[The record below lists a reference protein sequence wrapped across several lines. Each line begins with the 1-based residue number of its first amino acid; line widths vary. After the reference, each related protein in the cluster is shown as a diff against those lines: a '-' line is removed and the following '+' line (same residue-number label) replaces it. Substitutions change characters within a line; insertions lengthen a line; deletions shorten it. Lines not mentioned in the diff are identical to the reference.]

1 MEKSIRKLC
10 YLSLFC
16 AIAIVL
22 SYIETLFPFY
32 LGIPGAKI
40 GLANVVTL
48 PLLLCFGFKEA
59 LIVLLLR
66 IMIVA
71 MAFTNLY
78 TFLYSLAGGILSL
91 FIMFIFNKTKLF
103 SHLIISI
110 MGGVFHNIGQL
121 LVAMC
126 FFNSSVFIY
135 YLPYLM
141 LFGILSGIGI
151 GMIGELIY
159 LKIGQRITKMG

>member
-48 PLLLCFGFKEA
+48 TLLLCFGFKEA
-59 LIVLLLR
+59 LVVTLLR

-71 MAFTNLY
+71 LVFSNFYM
-78 TFLYSLAGGILSL
+78 FLYNLVGGIL
-91 FIMFIFNKTKLF
+91 FFFM
-103 SHLIISI
+103 II
-110 MGGVFHNIGQL
+110 L
-121 LVAMC
+121 
-126 FFNSSVFIY
+126 
-135 YLPYLM
+135 
-141 LFGILSGIGI
+141 
-151 GMIGELIY
+151 
-159 LKIGQRITKMG
+159 

>member
-48 PLLLCFGFKEA
+48 TLLLCFGFKEA
-59 LIVLLLR
+59 LIVLLKQSYFHILLFQLWVVYF
-66 IMIVA
+66 IILD
-71 MAFTNLY
+71 N
-78 TFLYSLAGGILSL
+78 YSLLCVSLILLYL
-91 FIMFIFNKTKLF
+91 FI
-103 SHLIISI
+103 
-110 MGGVFHNIGQL
+110 
-121 LVAMC
+121 
-126 FFNSSVFIY
+126 IY
-135 YLPYLM
+135 P
-141 LFGILSGIGI
+141 I
-151 GMIGELIY
+151 
-159 LKIGQRITKMG
+159 

>member
-22 SYIETLFPFY
+22 SYIETLVPFY

-40 GLANVVTL
+40 VFLANVVTL
-48 PLLLCFGFKEA
+48 TLLLCFGFKEA

-91 FIMFIFNKTKLF
+91 FIMFIFNKNKTIF
-103 SHLIISI
+103 TSYYFNYGWCIS
-110 MGGVFHNIGQL
+110 
-121 LVAMC
+121 
-126 FFNSSVFIY
+126 
-135 YLPYLM
+135 
-141 LFGILSGIGI
+141 
-151 GMIGELIY
+151 
-159 LKIGQRITKMG
+159 

>member
-22 SYIETLFPFY
+22 SYIETLVPFY

-40 GLANVVTL
+40 GSLLMLL
-48 PLLLCFGFKEA
+48 PLRCFYVLVFKEA

-91 FIMFIFNKTKLF
+91 FIMFIFNKIKLF

-151 GMIGELIY
+151 GMIGELIL
-159 LKIGQRITKMG
+159 LKNRSKNY

>member
-48 PLLLCFGFKEA
+48 TLLLCFGFNEA

-110 MGGVFHNIGQL
+110 MGGDIGQL

>member
-48 PLLLCFGFKEA
+48 MFWFYRSFNCF
-59 LIVLLLR
+59 
-66 IMIVA
+66 
-71 MAFTNLY
+71 
-78 TFLYSLAGGILSL
+78 
-91 FIMFIFNKTKLF
+91 
-103 SHLIISI
+103 
-110 MGGVFHNIGQL
+110 
-121 LVAMC
+121 
-126 FFNSSVFIY
+126 
-135 YLPYLM
+135 
-141 LFGILSGIGI
+141 
-151 GMIGELIY
+151 
-159 LKIGQRITKMG
+159 IT

>member
-48 PLLLCFGFKEA
+48 TLLFDFLFE
-59 LIVLLLR
+59 
-66 IMIVA
+66 
-71 MAFTNLY
+71 LY
-78 TFLYSLAGGILSL
+78 FLDL
-91 FIMFIFNKTKLF
+91 FL
-103 SHLIISI
+103 
-110 MGGVFHNIGQL
+110 
-121 LVAMC
+121 
-126 FFNSSVFIY
+126 
-135 YLPYLM
+135 
-141 LFGILSGIGI
+141 
-151 GMIGELIY
+151 
-159 LKIGQRITKMG
+159 

>member
-48 PLLLCFGFKEA
+48 TLLLCFGFKEA

-78 TFLYSLAGGILSL
+78 MFLYSLAGGILSL
-91 FIMFIFNKTKLF
+91 FIMFIFNKTNYFHILLF
-103 SHLIISI
+103 QLWVVYFIILDNYSLLCVSLI
-110 MGGVFHNIGQL
+110 L
-121 LVAMC
+121 LYL
-126 FFNSSVFIY
+126 FI
-135 YLPYLM
+135 
-141 LFGILSGIGI
+141 
-151 GMIGELIY
+151 IY
-159 LKIGQRITKMG
+159 PI

>member
-1 MEKSIRKLC
+1 
-10 YLSLFC
+10 
-16 AIAIVL
+16 
-22 SYIETLFPFY
+22 
-32 LGIPGAKI
+32 
-40 GLANVVTL
+40 
-48 PLLLCFGFKEA
+48 
-59 LIVLLLR
+59 
-66 IMIVA
+66 
-71 MAFTNLY
+71 
-78 TFLYSLAGGILSL
+78 
-91 FIMFIFNKTKLF
+91 MFIFNKTKLF

-135 YLPYLM
+135 YLLYLM

-159 LKIGQRITKMG
+159 LKIGQRITKMGWKSCQLFKN

>member
-48 PLLLCFGFKEA
+48 TLLLCFGFKEV

-78 TFLYSLAGGILSL
+78 MFLYSLAGGILSL
-91 FIMFIFNKTKLF
+91 FIMFIF
-103 SHLIISI
+103 
-110 MGGVFHNIGQL
+110 
-121 LVAMC
+121 
-126 FFNSSVFIY
+126 
-135 YLPYLM
+135 
-141 LFGILSGIGI
+141 
-151 GMIGELIY
+151 
-159 LKIGQRITKMG
+159 